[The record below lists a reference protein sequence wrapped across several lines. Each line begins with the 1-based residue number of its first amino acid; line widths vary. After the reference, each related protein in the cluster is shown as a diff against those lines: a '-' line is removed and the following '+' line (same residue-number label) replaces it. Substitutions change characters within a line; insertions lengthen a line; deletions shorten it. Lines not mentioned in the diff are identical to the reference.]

1 MLSKNNR
8 HEQFQKQEPKKQRFA
23 IKKLT
28 VGVASVLIGFSF
40 MGLNASA
47 NADDGSDDGAQP
59 TPDSTGDDELN
70 NASNH
75 TAVLSTAA
83 NTNFAASQAAQSA
96 EPTNTDIDTKM
107 ADEYQQKVAEIAAMT
122 NPKARE
128 AALNNLSGQTSAS
141 ADDASE
147 TADLNVQPAQS
158 QAPQADP
165 AQLFR
170 ASFVAVPAE
179 PATEVSS
186 FADFS
191 KAFMD
196 PTVHVIKL
204 TKDIDISNL
213 SSRDAKVD
221 GGLQVSGD
229 HELWTGKNGIARDLT
244 IEGADDTNATKLNLG
259 KWYIATN
266 SKDNNQVD
274 RNDTA
279 SHNWNITY
287 KNLDIV
293 RTAKDVNQSASS
305 QTQNEAIIYVDS
317 ASKSN
322 NVVNFDNV
330 NIDLKNSDLVSVS
343 STSQNVTVNIDGL
356 TGKIDYA
363 SLIDSNALVNNV
375 TTIVNF
381 SGQNEV
387 TDLLNGSYDAILA
400 KSVNVNEGADVKLH
414 VGNHQ
419 SGLQADNTDKNNI
432 IHLSKGGDNN
442 VTFGKN
448 STVSFD
454 TVHLSDELDKDGSYS
469 EDNIRGI
476 NIQDGAEG
484 KVILE
489 DGANV
494 KFDLAAGHSIAA
506 WVSTVDI
513 QDNATFDI
521 KTKFDINGHKMSE
534 GGTYDKHQM
543 GVFTLGTASADGTL
557 KVGKGATL
565 KIVRTT
571 RPGRLGN
578 SPLISYGDVGIA
590 QSGSHILEVGD
601 DATIDLQDNADSDQ
615 GTDRN
620 NGMGANLGGG
630 IYYKWPKGGYPVV
643 DKNGHTTYLPA
654 TDVQKT
660 GMITMWGHSTHDY
673 FNMGNVKYINFERTG
688 QQFGSL
694 FKFAGNDNFDKYG
707 NKGANDFYVNKDR
720 EDVIFPF
727 AQWNA
732 YNNGDQPDEVWQLK
746 YLRFTQQGGD
756 PGYNPYFTNGQ
767 GSPSQGTELE
777 HTKIAD
783 GEDWEVEFANGDKL
797 AVDKQGNKT
806 AVIDGQTYSNFD
818 HVTDPDELSFLND
831 FNPFTAQRWG
841 FGSKMKDQF
850 GQDGDKYKAESQ
862 DIAVSQNHTLD
873 NNDAQNAIK
882 DIVKTTDGTVVTDAV
897 SENNPYTWDANNTPD
912 TTTPGDKTGKVI
924 VSYKDGTKDTVQ
936 VNVTVNA
943 TPTVKPVEIH
953 KGETPAANDGIANLN
968 NGKTT
973 PQAGYPT
980 NADWAKTPDT
990 TKTGVHYEN
999 ANVHYQKGDDQPV
1012 AIPVIVTDPANQT
1025 AIANENGVVIVT
1037 SQPVVAHKTSDKE
1050 VAGADKAIDHVDVYT
1065 YDENHK
1071 LVLNKQASAD
1081 ATATWA
1087 TPVTSIVADN
1097 GSIATEAEKAD
1108 NINVTF
1114 KAGTD
1119 AAKIANGKT
1128 VSVPAKVTL
1137 YGASKNDVTVV
1148 HGNAVPDPSSLVD
1161 TNDLTE
1167 AHNAEVKNVT
1177 WNGATPSTDKVGT
1190 VNTSVS
1196 INFADGSKLN
1206 VPVSFAVTNNNADDN
1221 TPATQNISTPEGVTP
1236 QAPSVVTNKPSDNVP
1251 TGTNKL
1257 PAGTT
1262 VTWTDEDQVKN
1273 DVKTPGEHT
1282 EDVTVTYPDGT
1293 TDKVT
1298 TTVTVDATPT
1308 TKPLRVDEGSTTTD
1322 PTSSITN
1329 IKKDEPGYPSSASW
1343 KDGNGPDATKPGKQ
1357 DTTVT
1362 VHYPDGTTQDVT
1374 VPVVVTEQP
1383 QVQPIKPDDKGN
1395 LDPSTAITNLTP
1407 DGSNPGKPSSVTWK
1421 TPGEKPT
1428 EPGIYNPTVV
1438 VTYPKIDG
1446 EDTPTT
1452 VETTIPVIVPSKDQ
1466 VVISNDK
1473 GAVIVTTDPAAVKA
1487 HETSD
1492 KTQLIDAKSAIKS
1505 IDAYKIVDGKISTDP
1520 ENIATSRVKASWAT
1534 TPDTTVTTATA
1545 AGKKISGASL
1555 NIDLGTTARNIF
1567 GNARQS
1573 VNKTFDITA
1582 AGAEAKDNSAK
1593 PVAIKLGS
1601 DLTKDQFSNLVNNQI
1616 PTDQIASTAWQTKP
1630 TKGGDGVIR
1639 ITFTDKNGNA
1649 ATYLDVKI
1657 DAKNMNVS
1665 GDADNYDPTTKNIS
1679 VPQNDPTVPDAKTT
1693 VTNKAGD
1700 PVQPGVTNLPKDTKI
1715 DWTNP
1720 DQVKDDIKT
1729 PGSHTEQITVTYP
1742 DGTKDTV
1749 TTDVIVNADPTVKPI
1764 AIHPGDKPAAK
1775 DGIGNLNNGKDTPQ
1789 DGYPSEVDWTNGA
1802 PDTTKPGVQNVEA
1815 TVKYPSGDT
1824 TTVNIPVI
1832 ITDPN
1837 TQNVVANDKGAV
1849 IFTTQPVVTH
1859 KTTDT
1864 NKADAAKAVK
1874 AVDVYTYDQDHK
1886 LVLNSSATKTDTA
1899 AWQDNNFTSVVSGNQ
1914 TATIKDQGE
1923 DVTLTFAD
1931 GSDAAKITKSIS
1943 APTKVTLNGATA
1955 KTGVKAQRDVA
1966 SSMPK
1971 PSDLVDTSDLTAANN
1986 SEVASVDWQNGQQPS
2001 LATKGQVNATVT
2013 VTFTDGS
2020 HLDVPVTFNVGNNDA
2035 DNYTPATTQTIA
2047 TPEGTTPK
2055 APDAVTNESTDD
2067 VPAGTPKLP
2076 EGTKVT
2082 WTNPD
2087 KVAED
2092 VKTPGSHT
2100 EEITVTYPDGSK
2112 DTTTTTVV
2120 ANEAPKVTP
2129 ISVDK
2134 GKTPDATKAITNL
2147 KDNVPGY
2154 PSNIEWIGTPD
2165 TSKVGPQNIP
2175 AKVTYP
2181 NGDPV
2186 EVTVPV
2192 VVIDPSTQQV
2202 IQNDKGATVVTT
2214 NPVITHKTTDQNK
2227 ANANDAIKSVE
2238 TYKIENGK
2246 ISTTPDSTS
2255 KDGITASWDVTTV
2268 SDDPS
2273 TTPEASH
2280 NVTVK
2285 FGPDSDA
2292 VKDGIT
2298 TAGTTQTVPT
2308 KVTIEGAKASDQTV
2322 DANNPAALHDLSQ
2335 ADFAKVIDH
2344 SDLDKLPDSQKVTGY
2359 SWATEPSVTDGKV
2372 GDNGVVKVSFAD
2384 GSSLNVPVDGSHF
2397 NYAGEASEYAP
2408 SYADAIVKQGE
2419 TKTVDVNW
2427 ADDKKPSDGVTYS
2440 ITPGKF
2446 NFITIDEHTGKITY
2460 APTTKTPVAP
2470 YFVPVTI
2477 HYGDGSTET
2486 VIAHLG
2492 VTNSSTSIS
2501 FAHDCALEAKADDLL
2516 LHNTTGSEM
2525 DLEKGVA
2532 NTIAYFNTYA
2542 EDPAMQEN
2550 VYSSK
2555 LVDHFV
2561 RQVAAD
2567 GTVTY
2572 VADANSTHPGMTI
2585 KGATVD
2591 WTDQKPSTVVTDNT
2605 GSRKYTNVDNATPN
2619 GYPTQSLQISLDNA
2633 KMYDAQGNET
2643 TLKGF
2648 NGQDLP
2654 ANSFDRFTLG
2664 AMYPGVKIAGAEGKQ
2679 NIPVNFGTKVPTDKA
2694 GIEAYLTNNDIEN
2707 NTEDNFKK
2715 LGNWQVTNVS
2725 WEKNGQPGANGNFDA
2740 DHMNGVVRYDFSDGS
2755 YLDIPVSFKTG
2766 DHITPSTDGWND
2778 ETHKDVTRKIVYDV
2792 TGTNHAAI
2800 PEIDQTVSY
2809 TRDGYV
2815 KLDADGNPVKGA
2827 DGKTEVIWNNWKLA
2841 DGQTATF
2848 PGVDEVTQIH
2858 GYDSYINNDKGT
2870 KVNAEDVTVTK
2881 GEPQDGATVTVSY
2894 QKQGDIP
2901 VPADDTHPANK
2912 EITRTIT
2919 FEGVPSDKQDAYKN
2933 QTQTVKFTR
2942 ADKNGNIGHKDAVTG
2957 EVTYNPWTVVGT
2969 ESTWA
2974 SVDAPTITED
2984 DGAVYTPAITI
2995 DGQTAK
3001 SIDAVTVN
3009 PGDSNK
3015 SDEGAT
3021 KNSKVTVVYTETTTP
3036 HKYTDGDGKT
3046 NDDSNLYVT
3055 RTIHYNVPAGQAEI
3069 ADQVQTVHYI
3079 RKDAQGNSYYTDQD
3093 GKKTYADWT
3102 LADGQSAKWD
3112 AEEVNQ
3118 IDNYDSYV
3126 DGNKETQV
3134 SEQAVTS
3141 ATKNVTVEVTYQ
3153 DSTETVTPGEPGVTP
3168 VDPAN
3173 PEYKN
3178 LFKTV
3183 TRTIEVQDPATGEYA
3198 TKKTETVTFGRTGE
3212 FDKATGKFIQDKFG
3226 AWKIFDGTKL
3236 TDSETGTWAA
3246 YPVEK
3251 ITDDKTGAEWTPSI
3265 TIDGEKADA
3274 ITDKTV
3280 HATDGNSTVK
3290 VSYTE
3295 TTTPVPYQKGQDGV
3309 TDEMD
3314 EYITRTITVNYP
3326 ESATDKT
3333 QPAKQV
3339 VHYTRKDDK
3348 GNAGYII
3355 NGEKKMNDWQLVGS
3369 DTWSAYTAPEVK
3381 GYTANKSVE
3390 AKKVA
3395 ATDSNETVEINYI
3408 KNGSAGVKAD
3418 DKNPAT
3424 KDITRTIKSTG
3435 LPAGYEIAD
3444 QTQTVQ
3450 FTREDAQGNIGYKDP
3465 VTDQVTYNDWKLVD
3479 SQNGEW
3485 KAVTV
3490 NPVTTDK
3497 GAVYT
3502 PEIDGKVVSEVPA
3515 KTVSASD
3522 ENTTVTVNYA
3532 ETTTPVPYNKGQEG
3546 VNNDSNKYITRTITD
3561 EKPAGT
3567 VTKKET
3573 VHFSREDDKG
3583 NAGYKDSQGKITW
3596 NDWHV
3601 VGDDTWDA
3609 YPVAKITDDKTGA
3622 EWTPTITVDGQKANS
3637 IDEVTV
3643 QSGDKD
3649 NKGATQD
3656 SNVTITYT
3664 ATKVPVPYTPGK
3676 DGQNDESN
3684 HYVTRTI
3691 HYNVPAGQN
3700 AIANQVQT
3708 VHYIRKDA
3716 NGNAGY
3722 KDANGK
3728 FTPVEWTLADG
3739 QSAMWATQD
3748 VAQITNYDSYV
3759 DGKKS
3764 TQVAEQTV
3772 TAGTQNV
3779 TVEVTYQDSTE
3790 TVTPGENGVTPDNP
3804 DYKDLFKTVTRT
3816 INVKDPSTG
3825 KVTTEKVETVTF
3837 GRTGTFDK
3845 ATNKFVDFGT
3855 YHVYAG
3861 NKLTDSET
3869 GTWAAYTAPEVAG
3882 YTADKTVEAKTVA
3895 ATDSDETIELHYTA
3909 GNQSMNYI
3917 FVDDTNNGAQVGTAV
3932 NYSGDTNTTVD
3943 VSLTVPAGYKLA
3955 DGQSLPTS
3963 YTFTSAKDQQVK
3975 IHVVH
3980 ATKTVDEHNIPT
3992 GYSKDDFA
4000 KEITRTITA
4009 HVPAGDQDLSQHV
4022 TIHRT
4027 GTLDEATGK
4036 IVSWN
4041 PWSKDS
4047 FAAVDAPTVKGYT
4060 PDKATVEAETNVT
4073 DGYNDP
4079 KIEINYTKNDNIPV
4093 KADDKNPA
4101 TKDITRTI
4109 KSTGLPAG
4117 YEIADQTQ
4125 TVKFTRED
4133 AQGNIGYQDP
4143 VTDQVTYNDWKLV
4156 DSNNSSWK
4164 AVTASP
4170 VTTDNGAVYTPDISE
4185 VPAKTVAVTD
4195 SDTTVTVKY
4204 TETTTPVPYEKGQD
4218 GVTDEMDEYI
4228 TRTITV
4234 NYPASATDK
4243 TQPAKQVVHYTR
4255 ADEKGN
4261 AGYIVNGVKKMN
4273 DWKLVGSDTWAAY
4286 TAPEVAGYTADKTVE
4301 AKTVAASDHNETVEI
4316 NYNHNRKVVNPGD
4329 VKPGDKTKAQYKDM
4343 FGSATRT
4350 IHVNM
4355 PDGSSR
4361 TLPANK
4367 QSFERSMVMNEATGM
4382 VDADFT
4388 GTIDGVQYTNGYS
4401 SWTPASAEFTA
4412 VAEKNIIH
4420 NGEEY
4425 VATVTGPTAK
4435 GDNIVPAMTVA
4446 AQAGDQTFD
4455 YTVNYNLAGTDAA
4468 NYHPAGKPVETTK
4481 GQTPAAKAGIDN
4493 PDELPTGTTYTW
4505 KTTPDVSVPGTD
4517 VPAIVVV
4524 HYPDQTT
4531 DEVATTI
4538 HVTSDA
4544 EQNTPQPKVITVN
4557 PGKTPQPEDG
4567 IGNKPTDHVPGPKL
4581 PDGTTYTWKD
4591 GKTPDTT
4598 TPGDKPA
4605 TIVVHYPD
4613 GSQDEVPTTVHVNT
4627 PDADKYSPAYPEV
4640 VTTPGKTTTTD
4651 VQYDGDK
4658 PSKGEV
4664 SYKITDGADVPT
4676 WVTVDPSTGTIT
4688 TDVPADTTTEVITI
4702 PVTVTYNDGSQD
4714 QTSST
4719 VVIVAPKD
4727 QAKNPT
4733 TPKDTIKNPENLPGD
4748 TTVDW
4753 KPGDE
4758 PDPHKKGDQPTT
4770 VVVTVP
4776 GHDPIEVPTVV
4787 NYGDP
4792 TDADKNTPETKP
4804 VSTPQG
4810 ELPDAGEAVTNKPG
4824 DDVPGPKLP
4833 DGTTVNWT
4841 NPDKVKD
4848 DTKTPGT
4855 HPEEVTV
4862 HYPDGSEDKVTVD
4875 VTANEAPQTQAVNTI
4890 IGKVP
4895 EAADAIT
4902 NLKDNVPGYPTS
4914 AEWTKTPD
4922 VSKPGNSEGTIKV
4935 TYPDG
4940 SSVTIEVP
4948 VTVRDTTR
4956 PLPYDSNNSNMNR
4969 EVSRTIEVVDPV
4981 TGKTTTTV
4989 QTVQFTRDGEE
5000 DVATGEITYNPWQP
5014 ARQTLSAVT
5023 INTIK
5028 GYTTHV
5034 DGDAGEMTVT
5044 PETADLTV
5052 TISYDANKPE
5062 GKNITANEG
5071 SLPAPSTAIKNPDDL
5086 PDGTKYDWKQMPDT
5100 NTPGEKKATVVATLP
5115 GGAQVEVPVTV
5126 TVQPSD
5132 ADKYN
5137 PEAQQVTTP
5146 NGQVPNASETIKNL
5160 GDLPTGT
5167 TVEWTNPAKVAQD
5180 VKNDGTHTETVTVTY
5195 PDGSKENVTVP
5206 VNAVTPQGHDLS
5218 TVEGELPAPATA
5230 IVNQSQMPDGTRY
5243 VWKQAPDVNTLG
5255 DSEGIVEVI
5264 FPSGSTVDVPVNVH
5278 VIANANARGAG
5289 EEDGNKSEQV
5299 ENATTDK
5306 NDNSAATTAGNS
5318 EETAVQSNENT
5329 GKKATTQSDKNNGNQ
5344 ANAKKLPQTGND
5356 GAESSALAGLGLA
5369 SLAGILGLGKK
5380 KKRDTDK

>member
-179 PATEVSS
+179 PATEVST

-244 IEGADDTNATKLNLG
+244 IEGADDTNATKINLG

-266 SKDNNQVD
+266 SKDNSKVD
-274 RNDTA
+274 RNDTE
-279 SHNWNITY
+279 SHNWNITF

-293 RTAKDVNQSASS
+293 RTAEDVNQSASS
-305 QTQNEAIIYVDS
+305 QTQSEAVIYVDS
-317 ASKSN
+317 ARNSN

-330 NIDLKNSDLVSVS
+330 NIDLKNSALVSVS
-343 STSQNVTVNIDGL
+343 NGSQNVTVNINDL

-419 SGLQADNTDKNNI
+419 SGLAADNTDKNNI
-432 IHLSKGGDNN
+432 IHLSKGGNNN

-448 STVSFD
+448 SNVSFD

-484 KVILE
+484 SVILK

-557 KVGKGATL
+557 KVGNGATL

-615 GTDRN
+615 GKDRN
-620 NGMGANLGGG
+620 NGLGADLGGG
-630 IYYKWPKGGYPVV
+630 IYYKWPKGGYPV
-643 DKNGHTTYLPA
+643 DKDGHTTYLPL

-694 FKFAGNDNFDKYG
+694 FKFAGNNNFAA
-707 NKGANDFYVNKDR
+707 NNGANDFYVNKDK

-732 YNNGDQPDEVWQLK
+732 YNKTDQPDEVWQLK

-767 GSPSQGTELE
+767 GSPAQGTVIE

-783 GEDWEVEFANGDKL
+783 GKDWEVEFANGDKL

-850 GQDGDKYKAESQ
+850 GQDGDKYKAERQ

-943 TPTVKPVEIH
+943 APTVKPVEIN
-953 KGETPAANDGIANLN
+953 KGETPAANDGVTNLN

-980 NADWAKTPDT
+980 NADWATTPDT
-990 TKTGVHYEN
+990 TTTGVHYEN
-999 ANVHYQKGDDQPV
+999 ANAHYQKGDDQPV

-1037 SQPVVAHKTSDKE
+1037 SKPVVAHKTSDKE

-1065 YDENHK
+1065 YDEDHK

-1097 GSIATEAEKAD
+1097 GSVATEAEKAD

-1137 YGASKNDVTVV
+1137 YGASAKSDVKVA

-1167 AHNAEVKNVT
+1167 AHNAEVKDVT
-1177 WNGATPSTDKVGT
+1177 WNGATPSTDKVST
-1190 VNTSVS
+1190 VNASVS
-1196 INFADGSKLN
+1196 INFADGSQLN

-1329 IKKDEPGYPSSASW
+1329 IKQDEPGYPSSASW
-1343 KDGNGPDATKPGKQ
+1343 KNGNGPDATKPGKQ
-1357 DTTVT
+1357 DATVT

-1383 QVQPIKPDDKGN
+1383 QVQPIKPDDQGK
-1395 LDPSTAITNLTP
+1395 LDPTTAITNLTP

-1421 TPGEKPT
+1421 TPGDVPT

-1438 VTYPKIDG
+1438 VTYPQIDG

-1452 VETTIPVIVPSKDQ
+1452 VETTIPVIVPSTDQ

-1545 AGKKISGASL
+1545 AGKKIADASL

-1601 DLTKDQFSNLVNNQI
+1601 DLTKDQFKALVNNQI
-1616 PTDQIASTAWQTKP
+1616 PTDQIATTAWQTKP

-1639 ITFTDKNGNA
+1639 ITFTDKNGSA

-1679 VPQNDPTVPDAKTT
+1679 VPQNDPTVPDAKTA
-1693 VTNKAGD
+1693 VTNKDGD
-1700 PVQPGVTNLPKDTKI
+1700 PVQPGVTNLPKDTQI

-1720 DQVKDDIKT
+1720 DKVKDDIKT
-1729 PGSHTEQITVTYP
+1729 PGSHTEEITVTYP

-1749 TTDVIVNADPTVKPI
+1749 TTDVIVNAAPTVKPI

-1824 TTVNIPVI
+1824 TTVTIPVI
-1832 ITDPN
+1832 VTDPN

-1849 IFTTQPVVTH
+1849 IVTTQPVV
-1859 KTTDT
+1859 
-1864 NKADAAKAVK
+1864 
-1874 AVDVYTYDQDHK
+1874 
-1886 LVLNSSATKTDTA
+1886 
-1899 AWQDNNFTSVVSGNQ
+1899 
-1914 TATIKDQGE
+1914 
-1923 DVTLTFAD
+1923 
-1931 GSDAAKITKSIS
+1931 
-1943 APTKVTLNGATA
+1943 
-1955 KTGVKAQRDVA
+1955 
-1966 SSMPK
+1966 
-1971 PSDLVDTSDLTAANN
+1971 
-1986 SEVASVDWQNGQQPS
+1986 
-2001 LATKGQVNATVT
+2001 
-2013 VTFTDGS
+2013 
-2020 HLDVPVTFNVGNNDA
+2020 
-2035 DNYTPATTQTIA
+2035 
-2047 TPEGTTPK
+2047 
-2055 APDAVTNESTDD
+2055 
-2067 VPAGTPKLP
+2067 
-2076 EGTKVT
+2076 
-2082 WTNPD
+2082 
-2087 KVAED
+2087 
-2092 VKTPGSHT
+2092 
-2100 EEITVTYPDGSK
+2100 
-2112 DTTTTTVV
+2112 
-2120 ANEAPKVTP
+2120 
-2129 ISVDK
+2129 
-2134 GKTPDATKAITNL
+2134 
-2147 KDNVPGY
+2147 
-2154 PSNIEWIGTPD
+2154 
-2165 TSKVGPQNIP
+2165 
-2175 AKVTYP
+2175 
-2181 NGDPV
+2181 
-2186 EVTVPV
+2186 
-2192 VVIDPSTQQV
+2192 
-2202 IQNDKGATVVTT
+2202 
-2214 NPVITHKTTDQNK
+2214 THKTTDQNK

-2255 KDGITASWDVTTV
+2255 KDSITASWDVTTV

-2298 TAGTTQTVPT
+2298 TDGSTQTVPT

-2335 ADFAKVIDH
+2335 DDFAKVIDH

-2427 ADDKKPSDGVTYS
+2427 ADNKKPSDEVTYS

-2446 NFITIDEHTGKITY
+2446 NFITIDERTGKITY

-2542 EDPAMQEN
+2542 EDPAMSEN

-2654 ANSFDRFTLG
+2654 ANTFDRFTLG

-2694 GIEAYLTNNDIEN
+2694 GIEAFLTNNDIEN
-2707 NTEDNFKK
+2707 NKEDNFKK

-2725 WEKNGQPGANGNFDA
+2725 WEKNGQPGANGQFDA

-2870 KVNAEDVTVTK
+2870 KVNAEDVTVTN

-3021 KNSKVTVVYTETTTP
+3021 KDSKVTVVYTETTTP
-3036 HKYTDGDGKT
+3036 HKYTEGDGKT

-3112 AEEVNQ
+3112 AKDVNQ
-3118 IDNYDSYV
+3118 INNYDSYV

-3141 ATKNVTVEVTYQ
+3141 ATKNVTVQVTYQ

-3178 LFKTV
+3178 LFTTV

-3198 TKKTETVTFGRTGE
+3198 TKKIETVTFGRTGE

-3236 TDSETGTWAA
+3236 TDSETGKWAA

-3251 ITDDKTGAEWTPSI
+3251 ITDDETGAEWTPSI

-3274 ITDKTV
+3274 ITAKTV

-3295 TTTPVPYQKGQDGV
+3295 TKTPVPYQKGQDGV

-3355 NGEKKMNDWQLVGS
+3355 NGVKKMNDWKLVGS
-3369 DTWSAYTAPEVK
+3369 DTWAAYTAPEVK
-3381 GYTANKSVE
+3381 GYTTPDSV
-3390 AKKVA
+3390 ASKQVA
-3395 ATDSNETVEINYI
+3395 ATDKNETVELNYI
-3408 KNGSAGVKAD
+3408 KNGSTGVKAD

-3465 VTDQVTYNDWKLVD
+3465 VTDKVTYNDWKLVD

-3490 NPVTTDK
+3490 SPVTTDK

-3532 ETTTPVPYNKGQEG
+3532 ETTTPVPYDKGQEG
-3546 VNNDSNKYITRTITD
+3546 VNNDGNKYITRTITD

-3573 VHFSREDDKG
+3573 VHFSREDAKG

-3609 YPVAKITDDKTGA
+3609 YPVAKITDEKTGA
-3622 EWTPTITVDGQKANS
+3622 EWTPSITVDGNAANS

-3643 QSGDKD
+3643 QSGAK
-3649 NKGATQD
+3649 D

-3691 HYNVPAGQN
+3691 HYNVPAGQD
-3700 AIANQVQT
+3700 AIADQVQT

-3759 DGKKS
+3759 DGNKGTS
-3764 TQVAEQTV
+3764 VVEQTV

-3845 ATNKFVDFGT
+3845 VTNKFVDFGT

-3869 GTWAAYTAPEVAG
+3869 GTWDAYTAPEIAG

-3895 ATDSDETIELHYTA
+3895 AIDSDETIEIHYTA
-3909 GNQSMNYI
+3909 GSQSMNYI

-3932 NYSGDTNTTVD
+3932 NYSGDTATTVA

-3992 GYSKDDFA
+3992 GYSKDDFT
-4000 KEITRTITA
+4000 EGITRTITA

-4060 PDKATVEAETNVT
+4060 PDKTTVEAESNVT

-4243 TQPAKQVVHYTR
+4243 TQSAKQVVHYTR

-4329 VKPGDKTKAQYKDM
+4329 VKPGDKTKVQYKDM

-4361 TLPANK
+4361 TLPADK

-4425 VATVTGPTAK
+4425 VATVTGPAAK

-4446 AQAGDQTFD
+4446 AQAGDQTFA

-4481 GQTPAAKAGIDN
+4481 GQTPEAKAGIDN

-4505 KTTPDVSVPGTD
+4505 KTTPDVLVPGTD

-4544 EQNTPQPKVITVN
+4544 EQNTPQPKVIEVN
-4557 PGKTPQPEDG
+4557 PGKTPKPEDG
-4567 IGNKPTDHVPGPKL
+4567 IGNKSTDHVPGPKL

-4658 PSKGEV
+4658 PAKGDV

-4848 DTKTPGT
+4848 DTRTPGT

-4895 EAADAIT
+4895 EASDAIT

-4969 EVSRTIEVVDPV
+4969 EVRRTIEVVDPV

-5086 PDGTKYDWKQMPDT
+5086 PDGTKYDWKQTPDT

-5243 VWKQAPDVNTLG
+5243 VWKQVPDVNTLG

-5264 FPSGSTVDVPVNVH
+5264 FPNGSTVDVPVNVH
-5278 VIANANARGAG
+5278 VIADVNARGAG
-5289 EEDGNKSEQV
+5289 EEGGNKSEQV

-5306 NDNSAATTAGNS
+5306 NDNSAATTTGNS
-5318 EETAVQSNENT
+5318 KEAAV
-5329 GKKATTQSDKNNGNQ
+5329 QSDKNNGNQ